1 MGNKQQLQVNNAK
14 LSESLEE
21 IESLPQKHIWTGDTM
36 IMPGEESITI
46 PAYADKELTI
56 EAIASNFFDLTKFGY
71 TKAAA
76 GTVTYAE
83 SGSTE
88 INIIHHL
95 GTPIK
100 LLFME
105 LLEEVTYTQDT
116 DKWLTLMLSETK
128 NSKSG
133 RVYQFLGGGQI
144 RENLSSPN
152 SVFYNGFAAE
162 SSSQPEVQELKNE
175 GNQFLAATYKSKS
188 YPVFETA
195 TYRWLVLA

>member
-1 MGNKQQLQVNNAK
+1 MSNKQQLQANNAK

-21 IESLPQKHIWTGDTM
+21 IKSLPQKHIWTGDTM
-36 IMPGEESITI
+36 ITPGEESITI
-46 PAYADKELTI
+46 PAYTDKELTI
-56 EAIASNFFDLTKFGY
+56 EAIADSLFDLTKFGY

-83 SGSTE
+83 SESTE

-105 LLEEVTYTQDT
+105 LLEEVTYTQNT
-116 DKWLTLMLSETK
+116 EKWLTLMLSETK
-128 NSKSG
+128 DTRSG
-133 RVYQFLGGGQI
+133 KMYRFFGGGQI
-144 RENLSSPN
+144 RENLSTPS
-152 SVFYNGFAAE
+152 SLFYNAVAAE
-162 SSSQPEVQELKNE
+162 SGSPELKNGE
-175 GNQFLAATYKSKS
+175 DQFLAATYKSPS
-188 YPVFETA
+188 YPVFETG